1 MRMRTPGGDPPVLER
16 DDLLAELRSYL
27 DEASEGRGMMAFVA
41 GEAGIGKTTLVRT
54 LRQDLG
60 DAVKVL
66 WGACD
71 PLSTPRPLS
80 PLLDIAA
87 DRDSGISD
95 VMTEGAD
102 PYDLFGALVAHLK
115 SGVRPTMVV
124 VEDLHWA
131 DQATLD
137 FIRYVGRRVPETK
150 SLVVAT
156 FRDDEIGPDHP
167 LRPVLGD
174 LASSRDWVRRLKL
187 PPLSERALE
196 VLAGDREVDVVD
208 LHRITGGNAF
218 FVTEILAGDESL
230 PASVSDAVLARVN
243 RLDTDARRV
252 VEVTSIAPRAL
263 EVDYAVRLAGTD
275 LAAAER
281 SVHAGVVIGEG
292 RFLRFRHELARSA
305 VEESMLPARRIDFHR
320 RMVDLLEDEVEPDL
334 ARLAHHA
341 VRTGDA
347 YLVHRFAPK
356 AADEAAARGAHRQA
370 AEFLEAAVTHAGGV
384 SPGVEAELRMKLAW
398 ELFIINRPEVASE
411 HAAAAVD
418 LHRPSGDRIALGR
431 ALSARARIDWNL
443 SPDEARATIQ
453 EAISVLLDEP
463 PGQPLAYAYYQAAH
477 FNMLARNH
485 DLAIEFCGKCIETAE
500 SVGATDEREI
510 GVLTLGTT
518 ELVTGD
524 VDRGIELLLGVIERA
539 RTRDDYRRRLVA
551 LSMLGTGGGE
561 ARRYPDAARWLEEA
575 IGLARG
581 FDEDYTASYST
592 AWLARIA
599 FEIGDWDRAAS
610 LAATVDHQG
619 AVICRLTADGALAR
633 VRVRRGDPGAVELLE
648 ELRHLGEGQE
658 LQHRWPTTAGRAELA
673 WLRGEMAKVEA
684 TARPDFE
691 RALNTD
697 SPWAKGEMGFWM
709 WRAGGI
715 DEPPEGA
722 AEPWA
727 RHIAGDWEAAIRAW
741 QALGCPY
748 EEAMARADSGTEEN
762 LRSALDIFQRLGARP
777 AADWTRPLLRELGI
791 EQVPPRPREATRV
804 RPAMLTARQMEV
816 LGLVTEGLTDA
827 EIAERLFISPKTA
840 GHHVSAIL
848 RKLGVRSRT
857 EAAAAAL
864 KMGIAPGSE

>member
-1 MRMRTPGGDPPVLER
+1 MV
-16 DDLLAELRSYL
+16 
-27 DEASEGRGMMAFVA
+27 FVA
-41 GEAGIGKTTLVRT
+41 GEAGIGKTTLVRA
-54 LRQDLG
+54 LRQEVG
-60 DAVKVL
+60 DTVKVL

-71 PLSTPRPLS
+71 PLSTLRPLS
-80 PLLDIAA
+80 PLLDIAG
-87 DRDSGISD
+87 DRDSGITD
-95 VMTEGAD
+95 LVKEGGD
-102 PYDLFGALVAHLK
+102 PYDVFAGLVEHLK
-115 SGVRPTMVV
+115 SGRRPTLVV

-137 FIRYVGRRVPETK
+137 FVRFVGRRVPETK

-156 FRDDEIGPDHP
+156 YRDDEIGPDHP

-174 LASSRDWVRRLKL
+174 LASSREWVRRLKL

-196 VLAGDREVDVVD
+196 VLAGDRAVDVVD

-218 FVTEILAGDESL
+218 YVTEILAGDETL

-243 RLDTDARRV
+243 RLDPEARRV

-275 LAAAER
+275 VPAAER

-305 VEESMLPARRIDFHR
+305 VEESMLPARRIDLHR
-320 RMVDLLEDEVEPDL
+320 RMLDVLEGEVEPDL

-347 YLVHRFAPK
+347 PLVLRFAPK
-356 AADEAAARGAHRQA
+356 AADEASARGAHRQA
-370 AEFLEAAVTHAGGV
+370 AEFLDAAVEHADGL
-384 SPGVEAELRMKLAW
+384 SPGEEAELRLKLAW
-398 ELFIINRPEVASE
+398 ELFILNRPDEAGEHVAL
-411 HAAAAVD
+411 AVE

-443 SPDEARATIQ
+443 SPDQARATLQ

-463 PGQPLAYAYYQAAH
+463 PGQLLAHAYYQAAH
-477 FNMLARNH
+477 FDMLARH
-485 DLAIEFCGKCIETAE
+485 HEAAVEFCGKCVETAE
-500 SVGATDEREI
+500 SVGATDEREMGI
-510 GVLTLGTT
+510 LTLGTV

-524 VDRGIELLLGVIERA
+524 VDRGIGLLEGVIERA
-539 RTRDDYRRRLVA
+539 GTRGDYRRRLVA
-551 LSMLGTGGGE
+551 LSMLGSGVGE
-561 ARRYPDAARWLEEA
+561 ARRYPAAKRWLEESIA
-575 IGLARG
+575 LARR
-581 FDEDYTASYST
+581 FDEDYSADYST

-599 FEIGDWDRAAS
+599 FETGDWDRAAS

-648 ELRHLGEGQE
+648 ELSVVGEIQE

-673 WLRGEMAKVEA
+673 WLRGDLGKVEA
-684 TARPDFE
+684 VARPDFE
-691 RALNTD
+691 RALDTD

-709 WRAGGI
+709 WRAGAI
-715 DEPPEGA
+715 EEPPNGT

-741 QALGCPY
+741 RELGCPY
-748 EEAMARADSGTEEN
+748 EEAMARADAGTEVN
-762 LRSALDIFQRLGARP
+762 LLSALGIFHRLGARP
-777 AADWTRPLLRELGI
+777 AADWTRRRMRELGI
-791 EQVPPRPREATRV
+791 EQVPPRPRGATGA
-804 RPAMLTARQMEV
+804 RPAMLTARQLEV
-816 LGLVTEGLTDA
+816 LGLVVEGLTDA

-848 RKLGVRSRT
+848 SKLGVRSRT
-857 EAAAAAL
+857 EAATAAL
-864 KMGIAPGSE
+864 KMGIASGSE